1 MTGVKVGVIL
11 LPQFS
16 AREAAP
22 RWKSLQDRGFAHGWT
37 YDHLAWRS
45 LADEPW
51 YSTMLTLAVAAQAT
65 TTLPLG
71 TWVASPNFR
80 HPVTFAKDL
89 LSLDDLSD
97 GRIIAT
103 IGAGGL
109 GWDAEV
115 LGQPSLEPRDRVDRL
130 TEFVELTDL
139 LLRQG
144 ETTYDGKYFV
154 ASRARMYPAGS
165 RERVRMVV
173 AGNGHRSVRL
183 AARYDGWATTAAPGT
198 DPDTWWDAL
207 RRMAELFNRTAPS
220 DTPRYVSMDSLPG
233 YDFGSLELFADT
245 VGRVAALGFT
255 DAVIHWPR
263 PSGVYAGDETVLD
276 RIAERLSDGRFSP

>member
-11 LPQFS
+11 LPQLS

-51 YSTMLTLAVAAQAT
+51 YSTVLTLAVAAQST

-109 GWDAEV
+109 GWDAGV
-115 LGQPSLEPRDRVDRL
+115 LGQPPLEPKQRVDRL
-130 TEFVELTDL
+130 AEFVELTDL

-144 ETTYDGKYFV
+144 ETNYRGSYFT
-154 ASRARMYPAGS
+154 ADRARMYPAGA

-173 AGNGHRSVRL
+173 AGNGPRSVKL
-183 AARYDGWATTAAPGT
+183 AARYDGWATSVAAGT
-198 DPDTWWDAL
+198 DPDTWWEAL
-207 RRMAELFNRTAPS
+207 TRLSALSKNER
-220 DTPRYVSMDSLPG
+220 RYVSMDSLPG
-233 YDFGSLELFADT
+233 YDFGSLEFFADT

-263 PSGVYAGDETVLD
+263 PSGVYAGDESVLD
-276 RIAERLSDGRFSP
+276 RIADRLSDGRFSP

>member
-1 MTGVKVGVIL
+1 MTGLRVGVII
-11 LPQFS
+11 LPQFT

-22 RWKSLQDRGFAHGWT
+22 RWKSLQERGFAHGWT

-51 YSTMLTLAVAAQAT
+51 YSTTLTLAVAAQAT
-65 TTLPLG
+65 TTLPIG

-109 GWDAEV
+109 GWDADV
-115 LGQPSLEPRDRVDRL
+115 LGQPELSPRQRVDRL

-144 ETTYDGKYFV
+144 ETSHQGEYFT
-154 ASRARMYPAGS
+154 ADRARMYPAGS
-165 RERVRMVV
+165 RARIRMVL
-173 AGNGHRSVRL
+173 AGNGPRSVRL
-183 AARYDGWATTAAPGT
+183 AARYDGWATTAAPGS
-198 DPDTWWDAL
+198 DPDTWWQTL
-207 RRMAELFNRTAPS
+207 RRMAELFDSVAEPG
-220 DTPRYVSMDSLPG
+220 TPRYVSMDSLPE
-233 YDFGSLELFADT
+233 YDFGSFEFFADAA
-245 VGRVAALGFT
+245 GRVADLGFT

-263 PSGVYAGDETVLD
+263 ASGVYAGVEVVLD
-276 RIAERLSDGRFSP
+276 RIADRLSDGQFSP